1 MRYVVFFIMVFIFF
15 AEAKEMN
22 SLFGI
27 KIGQSVSELDIIEC
41 RKYKDIKSCRIIPK
55 FNMYNLNYFY
65 IVPEKNKVASV
76 FGQKDFLY
84 PQYCLANL
92 EAIKE
97 SIIKDYNVLFSD
109 LPDKDKVGYIGKSG
123 RSTVIIYCTVI
134 KVLDIKTYNLTV
146 MLIGSNHL

>member
-1 MRYVVFFIMVFIFF
+1 MKFIFVFMITFVFF
-15 AEAKEMN
+15 AEAKELN
-22 SLFGI
+22 SFFGVKLGQ
-27 KIGQSVSELDIIEC
+27 KISELKIIEC
-41 RKYKDIKSCRIIPK
+41 RKFRNIKSCRIIPK
-55 FNMYNLNYFY
+55 FNMYNLEYFY
-65 IVPEKNKVASV
+65 IVPEKKRVASV

-97 SIIKDYNVLFSD
+97 SITKDYNVLFSD

-123 RSTVIIYCTVI
+123 RNTVIIYCTVI

-146 MLIGSNHL
+146 MLIGSDYL

>member
-1 MRYVVFFIMVFIFF
+1 MRYIIFFTIVFIFF

-27 KIGQSVSELDIIEC
+27 KIGQSISELKIIEC
-41 RKYKDIKSCRIIPK
+41 RKYQNIKSCRIIPK
-55 FNMYNLNYFY
+55 FNMYNLEYFY
-65 IVPEKNKVASV
+65 IVPEKKRVVSV

-97 SIIKDYNVLFSD
+97 GITNDYNVLFSD
-109 LPDKDKVGYIGKSG
+109 FPDKDKVGYIGKSG
-123 RSTVIIYCTVI
+123 RNTVIIYCTVI

-146 MLIGSNHL
+146 MLIGSNNL